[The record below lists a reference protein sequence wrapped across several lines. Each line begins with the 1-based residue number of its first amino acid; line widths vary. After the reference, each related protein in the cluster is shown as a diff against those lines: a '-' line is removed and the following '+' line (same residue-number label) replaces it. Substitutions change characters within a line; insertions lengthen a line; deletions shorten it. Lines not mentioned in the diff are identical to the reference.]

1 MRSLAATHTGV
12 LTGVSGDVSC
22 IALCRRTISARNS
35 APLLSLTLG
44 TELDFEDLLATGVR
58 ILYGNSGPGGD
69 RLCDRLGLGSWME
82 EEGEYEG
89 TGANEMLL
97 EAASS
102 VNKYWSLGFSDVF
115 SAAGLCDRLLACGG
129 GVTDGIWPVQAGVP

>member
-44 TELDFEDLLATGVR
+44 AELDVVVAAGV
-58 ILYGNSGPGGD
+58 GVWSGPGGD
-69 RLCDRLGLGSWME
+69 RLCDRLGLGSWVVQ
-82 EEGEYEG
+82 EGGEG
-89 TGANEMLL
+89 SGANET
-97 EAASS
+97 
-102 VNKYWSLGFSDVF
+102 
-115 SAAGLCDRLLACGG
+115 AC
-129 GVTDGIWPVQAGVP
+129 